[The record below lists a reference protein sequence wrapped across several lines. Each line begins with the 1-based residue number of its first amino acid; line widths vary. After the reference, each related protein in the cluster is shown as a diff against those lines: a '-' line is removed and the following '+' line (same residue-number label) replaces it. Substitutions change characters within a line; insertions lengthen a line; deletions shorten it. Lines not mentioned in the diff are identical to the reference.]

1 MPKSYEYSNK
11 GAISDSHGRTSSV
24 LNTRK
29 FEEEI
34 KNVKGLHGHDGYE
47 TWNVWIDTR
56 GILSM
61 Y

>member
-29 FEEEI
+29 FEGEM
-34 KNVKGLHGHDGYE
+34 KNVKWHHGHDGYE
-47 TWNVWIDTR
+47 TRNASIDTR
-56 GILSM
+56 VLIL
-61 Y
+61 YI